1 MGAFLA
7 GVSLAALPS
16 AMHSD
21 RVWWDFET
29 FFSCSSSLTWALPHA
44 QRAWT
49 AVTCRLMLS
58 LFVLI
63 GNPLIVMVILGAM
76 GYRKRTGLLAG
87 LTVAQISEFSL
98 MLGALGKSLGHIG
111 GEVLALI
118 TLVGLITITLSTY
131 LITYSHLLYERLT
144 PGLSW
149 FERKIPF
156 REAAMETMADSSRSF
171 DVIVFGLGR
180 FGNHI
185 TREFSEHGR
194 QVLGVDFDP
203 DVVRRLGDCD
213 CTIVYGDAEDPEFAA
228 TLPLSRADWVVS
240 SVPQL
245 SVNLTLLQSLRG
257 MALWVVLPRGAQ
269 RSQCRGAKKCG
280 QRRRILT
287 LSRCRQRSRR
297 SSVCVFQCRAGVE
310 DSQASQ
316 F

>member
-1 MGAFLA
+1 M
-7 GVSLAALPS
+7 
-16 AMHSD
+16 
-21 RVWWDFET
+21 
-29 FFSCSSSLTWALPHA
+29 
-44 QRAWT
+44 
-49 AVTCRLMLS
+49 
-58 LFVLI
+58 
-63 GNPLIVMVILGAM
+63 
-76 GYRKRTGLLAG
+76 
-87 LTVAQISEFSL
+87 
-98 MLGALGKSLGHIG
+98 
-111 GEVLALI
+111 LALI

-156 REAAMETMADSSRSF
+156 REAAMETMADWSRSF
-171 DVIVFGLGR
+171 DMIVFGLGR

-245 SVNLTLLQSLRG
+245 SVNLTLLQSLARHG
-257 MALWVVLPRGAQ
+257 SVGRTATTAHNAHSAEELRSAGSDVVFLPFQDA
-269 RSQCRGAKKCG
+269 AKEAVDRVCAF
-280 QRRRILT
+280 
-287 LSRCRQRSRR
+287 
-297 SSVCVFQCRAGVE
+297 SSAE
-310 DSQASQ
+310 LASKIRKPVSSDEEQ
-316 F
+316 SL